1 MARQDNKKRKD
12 IIKDCSKFEIMH
24 ILEEYKH
31 KLIQKKPQL
40 HHLARVVYSDY
51 LLLKNCDDKWNCKC
65 ITCDSVL
72 PRDNQYMHPWHFRT
86 AGSSLKYKF
95 VDDNVRPQ
103 CMRCNVM
110 LNGNYQIYTLKM
122 IEKFWKERVETIL
135 HDQEIIQIKNR
146 EYAEKIQ
153 GRYNILHRIK
163 TLVKS

>member
-1 MARQDNKKRKD
+1 MARQDNSKRKD

-31 KLIQKKPQL
+31 KLIQKKPQI

-51 LLLKNCDDKWNCKC
+51 LLLLKSDSKRFCKC

-72 PRDNQYMHPWHFRT
+72 LRDNQYMHPWHFRT
-86 AGSSLKYKF
+86 AGTSLKYKF

-110 LNGNYQIYTLKM
+110 LNGNYQVYTLKM
-122 IEKFWKERVETIL
+122 VDKFWRDRVDNIL
-135 HDQEIIQIKNR
+135 SDQEMITIKNR
-146 EYAEKIQ
+146 EYAEKIL
-153 GRYNILHRIK
+153 GRYNTLQRIK
-163 TLVKS
+163 RTLE